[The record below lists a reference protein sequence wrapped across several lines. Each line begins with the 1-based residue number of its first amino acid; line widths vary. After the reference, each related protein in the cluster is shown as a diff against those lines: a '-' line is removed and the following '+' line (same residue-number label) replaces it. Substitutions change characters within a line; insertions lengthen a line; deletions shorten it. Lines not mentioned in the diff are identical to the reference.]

1 MRSSALSIWQNGPY
15 KKRHSPEADV
25 FKKIKHVHF
34 VGIGGIGMSGI
45 AEVLLNL
52 GYRVSGSDVRST
64 PITESLAG
72 HGASI
77 FLTHESANVN
87 GAHVVVT
94 SSAVKPDNPEILEA
108 MRLKIPVIPR
118 AEMLAE
124 LARLKYSIAIAGTHG
139 KTTTTSM
146 IATVLDRAG
155 FDPTIVVGGLLNTIG
170 SNARL
175 GRGDYIVLEADES
188 DRSFLLLTP
197 AIAVVTNIEADHL
210 DHYKDLDDIQSAFLS
225 FINKVPFYGAAVLC
239 LDDPAVQSLIPRI
252 KRRFVTFGT
261 AAQADVSIVD
271 SVAEDLGSAFTLRYN
286 GGSQQKIRLQVPG
299 DHNVLNA
306 TAAFAATRDMGVDPS
321 VIAAALQDFQ
331 GVARRFQIKRRDG
344 VTVIDDYAHHP
355 TEIRATL
362 NAAKS
367 GNFRRI
373 FAVFQPHRYTRTMHL
388 FDDFARAFNLADVAL
403 ILDIYPAGESPIEGI
418 TTPALIDKIR
428 SFGHKNV
435 LYAPDNQMIESY
447 ITSNV
452 REGDAV
458 IVMGAG
464 SVTKLSDVLSQKIP
478 KRASDKL
485 A

>member
-1 MRSSALSIWQNGPY
+1 MRKSALWIWPNAPP
-15 KKRHSPEADV
+15 KKRLRKAARV
-25 FKKIKHVHF
+25 FKRIKHVHF

-52 GYRVSGSDVRST
+52 GYRVSGSDIRST
-64 PITESLAG
+64 PITESLSR
-72 HGASI
+72 HGAAI
-77 FLTHESANVN
+77 FLSHAASNIE

-94 SSAVKPDNPEILEA
+94 SSAVDRDNPEIVEA
-108 MRLKIPVIPR
+108 MSRKIPVIPR

-146 IATVLDRAG
+146 IATILDRAG

-175 GRGDYIVLEADES
+175 GKGEYIVLEADES

-210 DHYKDLDDIQSAFLS
+210 DHYKDLEDIQAAFLS
-225 FINKVPFYGAAVLC
+225 FVNKVPFYGAAVLC

-252 KRRFVTFGT
+252 NRRFITYGT
-261 AAQADVSIVD
+261 AAQADVSITEL
-271 SVAEDLGSAFTLRYN
+271 AIEGLGSSFTLRYN
-286 GGSQQKIRLQVPG
+286 GGSLQKMRLQVPG
-299 DHNVLNA
+299 KHNVLNA
-306 TAAFAATRDMGVDPS
+306 TAAFTAARDMGVDPV

-331 GVARRFQIKRRDG
+331 GVARRFQIKRRDEI
-344 VTVIDDYAHHP
+344 TVVDDYAHHP

-362 NAAKS
+362 SAAKN

-373 FAVFQPHRYTRTMHL
+373 FAVFQPHRFTRTMHL
-388 FDDFARAFNLADVAL
+388 FDDFARAFNQADVAL
-403 ILDIYPAGESPIEGI
+403 ILDIYPAGEEPIEGI
-418 TTPALIDKIR
+418 DTPALIEKIR

-435 LYAPDNQMIESY
+435 LYAPDNATIESY
-447 ITSNV
+447 LAANV

-458 IVMGAG
+458 VVMGAG
-464 SVTKLSDVLSQKIP
+464 SVTRLSDVLAQNLP
-478 KRASDKL
+478 KGVSDKL